1 MSYFGLFQEN
11 LAQNAALYTAILLN
25 FYAKDVYVYIFS
37 LKEICFPL
45 NGNIEYIQLLIVSAV
60 ICINTGCEHFVQ
72 NDRVIRVILIYYVN
86 FAIFSLLYIYIYIYI
101 YN

>member
-11 LAQNAALYTAILLN
+11 LAQNAAFYTAILLN

-37 LKEICFPL
+37 LKEIYFPF
-45 NGNIEYIQLLIVSAV
+45 NENIEYIQLLIASAV

-101 YN
+101 YI